1 MQIRSKTKKY
11 QWIFVMILMCFLLFT
26 GGHAVYATN
35 PPAEGS
41 TEADSSEEPDL
52 TTISGYD
59 EYMAEQA
66 KEAIQDLSN
75 KAAEE
80 KLIDAH

>member
-1 MQIRSKTKKY
+1 MHIRSQTKKY

-26 GGHAVYATN
+26 GGRAVYATN

-41 TEADSSEEPDL
+41 TETDSSEEPDL

-59 EYMAEQA
+59 DYMTEQA
-66 KEAIQDLSN
+66 KEAI
-75 KAAEE
+75 
-80 KLIDAH
+80 